1 MQVDQNRSI
10 VEHSPP
16 RLPPELE
23 RTIFELAAR
32 SSPGRVP
39 SLMLIAWRVKN
50 WLEPLLYRVM
60 CISSTVRKMH
70 GFPVI
75 PIDALFRAMLNKAPL
90 DAVEYLFLQTIEVS
104 PTSAIV
110 DAILQACPHITHLFS
125 SLPLKSNLKALESL
139 HCLRRLTVDTTR
151 IFVDH
156 PFDFTHPLFR
166 NLTHLELTDKP
177 RRLEAPLYARLTEI
191 PNLTHICFNAVR
203 LFSVVYPL
211 LASSTRLQL
220 IVLLSTAEKHTQ
232 DKAAIHPQPRM
243 DDRFVHTDQTN
254 FRVDWLGP
262 ASGAGDYWERAEEF
276 VAARRAGTIT
286 RSVYSFSETD
296 MWWRG

>member
-1 MQVDQNRSI
+1 MQVEQNSI
-10 VEHSPP
+10 VEHGSP

-39 SLMLIAWRVKN
+39 SLMLIAWRVKS

-60 CISSTVRKMH
+60 CISSTSN
-70 GFPVI
+70 
-75 PIDALFRAMLNKAPL
+75 AQQSPL
-90 DAVEYLFLQTIEVS
+90 DAAEYLFLQTIEVS

-125 SLPLKSNLKALESL
+125 SLPLKSNLKALESI
-139 HCLRRLTVDTTR
+139 HCLRRLTVNTTR
-151 IFVDH
+151 LFFDH
-156 PFDFTHPLFR
+156 PFDFTHPLFL

-220 IVLLSTAEKHTQ
+220 IVLLSTVEKHTQ
-232 DKAAIHPQPRM
+232 DKAVIHPQPRM

-254 FRVDWLGP
+254 FRADRLGP

-286 RSVYSFSETD
+286 WPPSL
-296 MWWRG
+296 MWT